1 MNFLNNKFIY
11 KNNIEILGLTQ
22 ELSAF
27 YILNYFN
34 NNLDNVLIVTDT
46 LYEANKYYSIIST
59 YIKDCYLFP
68 MDDFIISKALATSPE
83 FKINRLE
90 TINNINGKKSVVIT
104 NLMGLL
110 HFLPSKEEFNKSN
123 LMLKKGDTIKRDTL
137 VQALEDFGYNK
148 DIMVTTTGEYAVRG
162 FIIDLFI
169 IEKEHPIRIEFFGDE
184 IDSIRY
190 FDENTQ
196 LSINEISEIKI
207 LPFKEVETKNKSSII
222 DYLNNPFVFFI
233 EREQIISGYKK
244 LLNDILSYH
253 LENNISNEKEMFEI
267 EDLNISKKIYLD
279 RLKSDI
285 SESYNYES
293 REIDN
298 FNSNFNL
305 LKEFVKQGLSKN
317 KTIIF
322 YLSNKLEI
330 DNILDLFP
338 NAIITNENNIKSNQI
353 NIINLKITKG
363 FEIDNYIIISEY
375 DIEKNLPKEI
385 KYKNTYKIGKRIRN
399 FSDLTIGDY
408 VVHQAHGIG
417 IYNGITT
424 LSKSGIKKDY
434 LTILYAGNDKV
445 YVPVEKISSIFTD
458 ESKQSCR

>member
-22 ELSAF
+22 ELSSF

-137 VQALEDFGYNK
+137 VQTLEDFGYNK
-148 DIMVTTTGEYAVRG
+148 DIMVTITGEYAVRG

-244 LLNDILSYH
+244 LLNDILNYH
-253 LENNISNEKEMFEI
+253 FENNISNEKEMFEI

-317 KTIIF
+317 KTII
-322 YLSNKLEI
+322 
-330 DNILDLFP
+330 
-338 NAIITNENNIKSNQI
+338 
-353 NIINLKITKG
+353 
-363 FEIDNYIIISEY
+363 
-375 DIEKNLPKEI
+375 
-385 KYKNTYKIGKRIRN
+385 
-399 FSDLTIGDY
+399 
-408 VVHQAHGIG
+408 
-417 IYNGITT
+417 
-424 LSKSGIKKDY
+424 
-434 LTILYAGNDKV
+434 
-445 YVPVEKISSIFTD
+445 
-458 ESKQSCR
+458 